1 MNNQLKD
8 VLQTF
13 QDKIQQIVTKR
24 PKLFGN
30 VSEETSERFDHLIS
44 TIENQATQIDVLHAE
59 RDQIEEQ
66 LQNEIKQLQRL
77 GTEHCLLNFI
87 STSV

>member
-24 PKLFGN
+24 PNLFGD
-30 VSEETSERFDHLIS
+30 VGEETSERFDHLIS

-77 GTEHCLLNFI
+77 GTEYCLLNFI
-87 STSV
+87 YNSV